1 MKDRVRYSLPAWPS
15 SHSCSCNISYCSG
28 ISAATS
34 YITHVQGELV
44 TPTGAAIAAAIRTR
58 DTLPEQFIIKR
69 MGMGGG
75 KRDYGIAGILRAM
88 WIQVPEENKNPE
100 SLGETG
106 ETREAPDDKERD
118 QVMVLE
124 SNLDDCTGETLGFVM
139 EELLQAGALDVWYQ
153 PIYMK
158 KNRPAYKLS
167 ILCKIQDRKSDG
179 KTGLCPYHSY
189 RDQILPGKP
198 L

>member
-1 MKDRVRYSLPAWPS
+1 M
-15 SHSCSCNISYCSG
+15 
-28 ISAATS
+28 
-34 YITHVQGELV
+34 
-44 TPTGAAIAAAIRTR
+44 
-58 DTLPEQFIIKR
+58 PEQFIIKR

-139 EELLQAGALDVWYQ
+139 EELLQAGANGCLVSANLYEEEWSCLQAEYPLQ
-153 PIYMK
+153 NTRSEKY
-158 KNRPAYKLS
+158 
-167 ILCKIQDRKSDG
+167 G